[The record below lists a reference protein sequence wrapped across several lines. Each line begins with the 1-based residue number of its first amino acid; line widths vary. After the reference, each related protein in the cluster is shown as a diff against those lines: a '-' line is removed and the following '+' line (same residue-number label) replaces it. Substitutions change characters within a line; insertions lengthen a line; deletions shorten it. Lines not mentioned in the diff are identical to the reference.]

1 MEWPRQLLDKVEEF
15 EGFVAE
21 PYLCPAGYWTQGY
34 GTLCKK
40 EDPPI
45 TREEAERLLIEELDR
60 CYEEALIQCPV
71 LRKEPEYRAQA
82 IAVWMH
88 NLGSG
93 AFASSTFKK
102 KVNARL
108 WYDAAREMIRW
119 TKATVKGQKVELGG
133 LVRRRFYEASVFL
146 NGA

>member
-15 EGFVAE
+15 EGFSE
-21 PYLCPAGYWTQGY
+21 KPYICPAGYWTIGF
-34 GTLCKK
+34 
-40 EDPPI
+40 
-45 TREEAERLLIEELDR
+45 
-60 CYEEALIQCPV
+60 QCSV
-71 LRKEPEYRAQA
+71 LRKEPAHRAQA

-102 KVNARL
+102 KVNAKE

>member
-1 MEWPRQLLDKVEEF
+1 M
-15 EGFVAE
+15 
-21 PYLCPAGYWTQGY
+21 
-34 GTLCKK
+34 
-40 EDPPI
+40 
-45 TREEAERLLIEELDR
+45 
-60 CYEEALIQCPV
+60 
-71 LRKEPEYRAQA
+71 LRKEPAHRAQA

-102 KVNARL
+102 KVNAKE